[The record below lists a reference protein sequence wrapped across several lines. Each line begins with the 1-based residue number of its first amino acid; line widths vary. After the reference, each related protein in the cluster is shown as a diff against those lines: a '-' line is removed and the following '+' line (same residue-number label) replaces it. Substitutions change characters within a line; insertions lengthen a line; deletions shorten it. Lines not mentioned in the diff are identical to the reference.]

1 MIDHPNVVKLIEVL
15 ATKSKIY
22 IVLELVSGGE
32 LYDIVKGGHRIVGSL
47 GRQQPAVTMGLL
59 GRERKAHSD
68 CGYTRYGL
76 SEAVARRYFRQIL
89 DAVRHCHKQG
99 VCHRDL
105 KPENILVDENNNVK
119 ISGKLI
125 HWSGH

>member
-15 ATKSKIY
+15 ATNSKIY

-32 LYDIVKGGHRIVGSL
+32 LFDIVRGGHRFVGSL
-47 GRQQPAVTMGLL
+47 GRKQPAVTMGLV
-59 GRERKAHSD
+59 GRDRRGPSD
-68 CGYTRYGL
+68 CGYTRFGL

-89 DAVRHCHKQG
+89 EAVRHCHKQG
-99 VCHRDL
+99 VYHRDL

-119 ISGKLI
+119 ISGKNA
-125 HWSGH
+125 